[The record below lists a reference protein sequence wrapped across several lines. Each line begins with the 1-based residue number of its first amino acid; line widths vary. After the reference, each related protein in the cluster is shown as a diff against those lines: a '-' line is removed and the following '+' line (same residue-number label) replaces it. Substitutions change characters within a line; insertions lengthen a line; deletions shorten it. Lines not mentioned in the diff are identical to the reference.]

1 MQLEKFKVSMES
13 AVAKQLKC
21 AEQAQRDTCYLLV
34 IYTLGRK
41 AVLVHRIDA
50 TPLLERSSKPD
61 PRRKVVAVHRIDAT
75 NAQHVYGL
83 AGTVAT

>member
-50 TPLLERSSKPD
+50 T
-61 PRRKVVAVHRIDAT
+61 

>member
-34 IYTLGRK
+34 IHTLRRK
-41 AVLVHRIDA
+41 VVEVHRIDA
-50 TPLLERSSKPD
+50 TVWFVPHAQQYP
-61 PRRKVVAVHRIDAT
+61 VAM
-75 NAQHVYGL
+75 
-83 AGTVAT
+83 